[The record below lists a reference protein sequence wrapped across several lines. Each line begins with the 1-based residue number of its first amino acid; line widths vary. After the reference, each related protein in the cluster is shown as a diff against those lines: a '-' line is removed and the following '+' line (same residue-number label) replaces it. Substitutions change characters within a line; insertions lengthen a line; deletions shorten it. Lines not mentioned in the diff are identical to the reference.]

1 MPIWFLLII
10 KNLVSCK
17 DIKIMDIV
25 NIDWLEKNL
34 SNDDVFILDCSWH
47 LPNTNRSGEKEFLSE
62 RIPGAIFF
70 NIDEISDPKS
80 PYPHMIPNEEEFSL
94 KVSNL
99 GISNDHHI
107 ITYDTLGIFSSARVY
122 WIFKQYGH
130 KKISI
135 LNGGLKYWKIKN
147 KKLDTSSPTKKERA
161 SYHAKLNR
169 SKIKKF
175 EDIKKNLEHKKF
187 KLIDARPSGRFNGM
201 DPEPRAEIQSGS
213 IKNSFNI
220 PFTEVI
226 DQETGCFKEK
236 EELKKV
242 FLKNQIKQEDDVIFS
257 CGSGVAACVVGSA
270 YKSLGTEDNFNV
282 FDGSWT
288 EWALRSNLKIK

>member
-1 MPIWFLLII
+1 
-10 KNLVSCK
+10 
-17 DIKIMDIV
+17 MDIV

-70 NIDEISDPKS
+70 NIDDISDPKS

-94 KVSNL
+94 KVSNP
-99 GISNDHHI
+99 GISNNHHI

-122 WIFKQYGH
+122 WMFKQYGH

-147 KKLDTSSPTKKERA
+147 KKLDTSSPTKKEKA

-169 SKIKKF
+169 SKIKRF

-226 DQETGCFKEK
+226 DQETGCFKDK
-236 EELKKV
+236 DELKKI
-242 FLKNQIKQEDDVIFS
+242 FLNNQIKQEDDVIFS

>member
-107 ITYDTLGIFSSARVY
+107 IAYDTLGIFSSARVY

-288 EWALRSNLKIK
+288 EWALRNNLKIK

>member
-1 MPIWFLLII
+1 
-10 KNLVSCK
+10 
-17 DIKIMDIV
+17 MDIV

-34 SNDDVFILDCSWH
+34 NNDNIIVLDCSWH

-70 NIDEISDPKS
+70 NIDDISDPKS
-80 PYPHMIPNEEEFSL
+80 PFPHMIPNEKEFSL
-94 KVSNL
+94 KVGKL

-122 WIFKQYGH
+122 WMFKQYGH
-130 KKISI
+130 RRISI
-135 LNGGLKYWKIKN
+135 LDGGLKYWKLKN
-147 KKLDTSSPTKKERA
+147 KKLDTSSPTKKEEA
-161 SYHAKLNR
+161 SYHAQLDR

-175 EDIKKNLEHKKF
+175 EDIEKNIKHRKF
-187 KLIDARPSGRFNGM
+187 KLIDARPSGRFKGI
-201 DPEPRAEIQSGS
+201 DPEPRVEIQSGH

-226 DQETGCFKEK
+226 DQTTGCFKDK
-236 EELKKV
+236 NELKQI
-242 FLKNQIKQEDDVIFS
+242 FLNSQINQDDDIIFS

-270 YKSLGTEDNFNV
+270 YKSLGNEGNFNV

-288 EWALRSNLKIK
+288 EWALRNNLKIK